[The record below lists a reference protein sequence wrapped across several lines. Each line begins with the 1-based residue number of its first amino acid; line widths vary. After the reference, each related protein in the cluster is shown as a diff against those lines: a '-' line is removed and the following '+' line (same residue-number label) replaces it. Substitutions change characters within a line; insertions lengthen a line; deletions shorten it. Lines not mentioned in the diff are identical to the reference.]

1 MNYTVSNDASGF
13 IKLKVYDVLGKE
25 IKTLISEIKKPGSY
39 SVNFNAGGLSAGIYF
54 YTLITDN
61 SIQTKKMTLVN

>member
-1 MNYTVSNDASGF
+1 M
-13 IKLKVYDVLGKE
+13 
-25 IKTLISEIKKPGSY
+25 KTLISEIKKPGSY

-61 SIQTKKMTLVN
+61 SIQTKKMTLLN